1 MEENKITP
9 REVLKSYF
17 EKGDYPTQDQFAELI
32 DSLKHKEDIPTNKET
47 VEFANSLAS
56 MDNGYV
62 IYYINLNNG
71 GKELKFPLVISQDG
85 FEDQVIEIG
94 NTYGNEKRQYFLDN
108 GPYTIKAKKFP
119 KEGLNNYE
127 YYRLYYQ
134 IESNYG
140 IYRFFGN
147 NLPTIP
153 EGFEFGTLTD
163 KRFLVQIYKDNLG
176 QQLNIVNTNIKFINN
191 TDLSIQY
198 RPESGYWGHRFID
211 KDFVTD
217 HYSLWDYLYFYYKA
231 DLTKV
236 TQNIVCQ
243 VYNEDTGQLLMTGY
257 LYAGQNNVNTWGG
270 GSANMVR
277 NIRIECNYLNN
288 QVIQNN
294 QPTSTIID

>member
-47 VEFANSLAS
+47 VVFANSLAS

-71 GKELKFPLVISQDG
+71 GQELKFPLVISQDG

-217 HYSLWDYLYFYYKA
+217 HYHLWDYLYFYYKA

-243 VYNEDTGQLLMTGY
+243 VYNEDMGQLLMTGY